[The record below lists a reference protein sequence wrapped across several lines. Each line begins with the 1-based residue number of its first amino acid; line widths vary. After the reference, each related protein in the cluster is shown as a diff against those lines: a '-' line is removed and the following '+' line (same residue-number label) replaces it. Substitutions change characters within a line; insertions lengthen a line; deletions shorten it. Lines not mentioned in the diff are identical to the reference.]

1 MPLPGP
7 ELLGTSPTGAGGAGG
22 AGVGP
27 PVSSLREELR
37 DDMKRQRKAVT
48 AALTRRSVSGM
59 GRSADDDR
67 RPTLM
72 EPFLATTTSTTAAA
86 AAPSAAQPALS
97 TPAAL
102 AALFLTPLNILL
114 LGLPLTLVAHAQS
127 WGPIPVFSLSFL
139 SLIPLASLLAVLT
152 EELAAQVGDT
162 AGGLLNATAGNI
174 PELAVSISALRRG
187 LFDVVTTSLLGSI
200 TSNLLLVLGC
210 CHVAGA
216 IGPGGAACAGRL
228 ARHGKLAVKAY
239 SSMLVL
245 ACAALAVPTATA
257 HIPHDH
263 LRPGGA
269 LAVSRGVSVLLLL
282 MYAAFLVF
290 SLGTHARP
298 LEAEAAA
305 AAAASAAEAGGTATV
320 AAEEEEE
327 EEEDLL
333 HLPLPV
339 ALACLLAVTA
349 VVGLASELLTGAIR
363 GVAAAGVPQRLLS
376 LIIIPVAAN
385 ATEHASSVI
394 VAAKGKMDLAHS
406 IALGSSLQVAT
417 FVMPACVVAAW
428 AMGIPFDLACDPLLF
443 LLLLLSVLHQ
453 QSVSA
458 DGRSDWLTGTQLIC
472 LYVIVAIPSAFMKV
486 SPTT

>member
-1 MPLPGP
+1 
-7 ELLGTSPTGAGGAGG
+7 
-22 AGVGP
+22 
-27 PVSSLREELR
+27 
-37 DDMKRQRKAVT
+37 MKRQRKAVT

-67 RPTLM
+67 RPALM

-86 AAPSAAQPALS
+86 AAAPSAAPPSLS

-114 LGLPLTLVAHAQS
+114 LGLPLTLVAHARS

-228 ARHGKLAVKAY
+228 ARHGTLAVKAY

-298 LEAEAAA
+298 LEVEAAA
-305 AAAASAAEAGGTATV
+305 AAAASAAEAGGAAAV
-320 AAEEEEE
+320 AAEEEEEE